1 MAATACTGT
10 RPPDD
15 TVTDRPETPATS
27 EAPDINLV
35 GNRFRPLTYD
45 EMTDAQKL
53 MTNNILAGPRTVIAG
68 PFDVLLRSPEM
79 GDLAQEL
86 GAYVRFDSS
95 LPDTL
100 REMSIIMTARHWT
113 APFEWCPI
121 TRGAA
126 IRHSDTSVPPRSN
139 GRPR

>member
-1 MAATACTGT
+1 
-10 RPPDD
+10 
-15 TVTDRPETPATS
+15 
-27 EAPDINLV
+27 
-35 GNRFRPLTYD
+35 
-45 EMTDAQKL
+45 MTDAQKP

-86 GAYVRFDSS
+86 GAYVRFDSL

-126 IRHSDTSVPPRSN
+126 IRHSDTSVQPRSN